1 MEHAPGRGLQPHL
14 TACVKCPAGDGLL
27 RGRRKNER
35 SLSWKTGLPSLI
47 PVPVKI
53 RKTLPDVTEHTA
65 VLQTSHMDACG
76 RYQPGS
82 EPGES
87 AALMHSRKPARP
99 CPSLPVPDI
108 SCFRCPERICQGP
121 GQPAMHK
128 SCQSLLRL
136 PFCCLMSEGAGQ
148 GKNDPGIQPMVKKST
163 AQYTDC
169 RFFPEI
175 R

>member
-1 MEHAPGRGLQPHL
+1 MENRSAIVDTRACKDPENLTRRHGTYGGASNIPYGRM
-14 TACVKCPAGDGLL
+14 C
-27 RGRRKNER
+27 
-35 SLSWKTGLPSLI
+35 
-47 PVPVKI
+47 PVK
-53 RKTLPDVTEHTA
+53 
-65 VLQTSHMDACG
+65 
-76 RYQPGS
+76 QPGS

-87 AALMHSRKPARP
+87 AALMHSRKTARP

-148 GKNDPGIQPMVKKST
+148 GKNDPGIQPMVKKSA
-163 AQYTDC
+163 AQNTDC
-169 RFFPEI
+169 RFFPEK